1 MRDQVEF
8 IAYGRP
14 APQGSKKAFAI
25 YKGSRGARS
34 FTGKIA
40 QVEMSKYVKP
50 WRESVA
56 AAALTL
62 DILDPFEGPLVADM
76 VFSIA
81 RPKSHYRTGRFSHL
95 LRDSAPTAPACT
107 PDLSKLCRA
116 TEDAMTGIVW
126 KDDAL
131 VVKYEN
137 FAKVY
142 VGSAEPDALDAPG
155 AVIRVRPFV
164 PAAAGMLPGLAGAA

>member
-1 MRDQVEF
+1 MAEIEF
-8 IAYGRP
+8 VVYGRP
-14 APQGSKKAFAI
+14 APQGSKQAFAI
-25 YKGSRGARS
+25 YKGRKGAKV
-34 FTGKIA
+34 FTGRVA

-56 AAALTL
+56 AAALAL
-62 DILDPFEGPLVADM
+62 DILEPLEGPLVASM

-81 RPKSHYRTGRFSHL
+81 RPKSHYRTGRNAHL
-95 LRDSAPTAPACT
+95 LRDSAPVAPACT
-107 PDLSKLCRA
+107 PDLSKICRA
-116 TEDAMTGIVW
+116 TEDALTGIVW

-131 VVKYEN
+131 VVRYEG

-142 VGSAEPDALDAPG
+142 AGSDEPDALDAPG